1 MPRELV
7 MGGAIVTDVPTA
19 VALYAPK
26 QVPPAT
32 WTLIA
37 PFVRACVTGS
47 QPVSPWAAVQR
58 MSTVTRFCDWALDEY
73 LPLDREVLFT
83 PDTVERYALTGMGD
97 LQESSR
103 RTHRSQLSTIGRVIT
118 RRAPWPP
125 RKASLARNRLAIP
138 YTPGQVAG
146 YLQAAGQ
153 QSTPLRTRIAFGL
166 LTGGLGAGLMPGEHL
181 IITGRAVTRTGD
193 GTTVLT
199 VTGGTKPRPI
209 PVLAAYAPLMRT
221 LAGRHPDEPLIGV
234 SNDASKNR
242 LSQMLSN
249 VEIPRPLPPLTASS
263 LRTTWLVT
271 LLAAGVPLPE
281 VLAAAG
287 LASTGTLIDL
297 LPHLPR
303 LPEADAHRAI
313 AQALTAPPRAAG

>member
-1 MPRELV
+1 MPRKLV
-7 MGGAIVTDVPTA
+7 MGGAVVTDVPTA

-26 QVPPAT
+26 KVPAAT

-37 PFVRACVTGS
+37 PFVRACVTDS
-47 QPVSPWAAVQR
+47 QPVSPWAAIRR
-58 MSTVTRFCDWALDEY
+58 MSTVARFCDWALEEH

-83 PDTVERYALTGMGD
+83 PDTVERYALTGMED
-97 LQESSR
+97 LRLTSR
-103 RTHRSQLSTIGRVIT
+103 RTHRSDLSAIGRAIT
-118 RRAPWPP
+118 RRAPWLPQ
-125 RKASLARNRLAIP
+125 RAALSRNRLATP

-146 YLQAAGQ
+146 YLNAARQ
-153 QSTPLRTRIAFGL
+153 QSTPLRTRTAFGML
-166 LTGGLGAGLMPGEHL
+166 VGGLGAGLMPGEHL

-209 PVLAAYAPLMRT
+209 PVLAAYAPLMHT

-242 LSQMLSN
+242 LSHLISR

-263 LRTTWLVT
+263 LRNTWLVT
-271 LLAAGVPLPE
+271 LLAACVPLPE

-303 LPEADAHRAI
+303 LTEADAHRTI